1 MLEKAAPVP
10 STTPLRAVKSSAWFW
25 LKLPHR
31 PSDQSQEVS
40 RLFNLATLPR
50 VVAPLSTIKGGLGR
64 KTLPS
69 ASFYNCPQ
77 MSP

>member
-31 PSDQSQEVS
+31 PSDRSQEVS
-40 RLFNLATLPR
+40 RLFNLATFPR
-50 VVAPLSTIKGGLGR
+50 AVTPLSTIRGGLER
-64 KTLPS
+64 KTLVLHS
-69 ASFYNCPQ
+69 TTAHR
-77 MSP
+77 

>member
-31 PSDQSQEVS
+31 PSDRSQEVS
-40 RLFNLATLPR
+40 RLFNLAT
-50 VVAPLSTIKGGLGR
+50 
-64 KTLPS
+64 
-69 ASFYNCPQ
+69 FPQ
-77 MSP
+77 GCHFFKHDQRRTGKKDPH